1 MAPTDPFLTTAR
13 LALRPFADTEADL
26 DLVVALD
33 SDPEVM
39 RYITGG
45 RPMTRTEIRAESFA
59 RMLHGGFWATHLR
72 ETGEFLGWHCL
83 RPDTDGPTASADLGY
98 RLRKAAWRRGFATEG
113 ALALIARGF
122 GELGFDRITANTMSV
137 NTGSRRVMEKCGL
150 TYARTYYEEWPYP
163 VAGDEHG
170 DVEYVL
176 TREEWSARRQAG

>member
-13 LALRPFADTEADL
+13 LALRPFADTAADL
-26 DLVVALD
+26 DLIVALD

-45 RPMTRTEIRAESFA
+45 RPTTRAEIRAESFA

-72 ETGEFLGWHCL
+72 ETGEFLGRHCL
-83 RPDTDGPTASADLGY
+83 RPDADRPTASADLGY
-98 RLRKAAWRRGFATEG
+98 RLRKAAWGRGFATEG
-113 ALALIARGF
+113 ALALVAKGF
-122 GELGFDRITANTMSV
+122 GELGYDRITANTMSV
-137 NTGSRRVMEKCGL
+137 NAGSRRVMEKCGL

-176 TREEWSARRQAG
+176 TREEWSARGQAG